1 MQVSL
6 MGVSIYG
13 IEDMPIYY
21 DKLQQRR
28 NSELEQNSV
37 VARQQDLAFVMYTD
51 KDIAEVFYN
60 FTIYLLYFIKK
71 KNNDNLY

>member
-1 MQVSL
+1 

-13 IEDMPIYY
+13 IEDMPNHY

-51 KDIAEVFYN
+51 KDIAEVRN
-60 FTIYLLYFIKK
+60 TKSINSFTL
-71 KNNDNLY
+71 D

>member
-51 KDIAEVFYN
+51 KDIAEVK
-60 FTIYLLYFIKK
+60 TIYF
-71 KNNDNLY
+71 KNRYLAKLKEKY

>member
-1 MQVSL
+1 

-13 IEDMPIYY
+13 IEDMPIYH

-51 KDIAEVFYN
+51 KDIAEVKTFYY
-60 FTIYLLYFIKK
+60 IDRYLL
-71 KNNDNLY
+71 

>member
-1 MQVSL
+1 

-13 IEDMPIYY
+13 IEDMPIYH

-51 KDIAEVFYN
+51 KDIAEVN
-60 FTIYLLYFIKK
+60 TIYCTNLYLLYFI
-71 KNNDNLY
+71 LFY

>member
-6 MGVSIYG
+6 MGVSVYG

-51 KDIAEVFYN
+51 KDIAEVKTMYC
-60 FTIYLLYFIKK
+60 TTLHLLHFIKEK
-71 KNNDNLY
+71 